1 MRIRSGHVGFLQLHT
16 IHFASVASAAMDCYR
31 PSYRRPQ
38 PPADDEPLPQQQW
51 RASPPPR
58 SPSPLPGQ
66 RSRRQESAS
75 TQREARPVR
84 PSPPHQQHQ
93 PQRQAAA
100 PPPHHADMAA
110 VVALAA
116 QQRHEMARLAAQFNA
131 QMQQLALQQNAAF
144 ATLAAQVQMAQLQA
158 EAPNIRPAQPVPHA
172 PRLGRQ
178 REHSA
183 QQPEQAQQSDVVQ
196 QAQQIRQHLQRE
208 QQLREE
214 LLRQSLAEDS
224 LRGQPQQPASSSLR
238 SAQLE
243 QGSSGSEQQ
252 HERSSA
258 VVAPALVPLQQWSSA
273 NEAHRPWLQ
282 SGAQHHAVPQADDAL
297 QPLELPANLLE
308 NFRRAAGCR
317 AGSASHEQGTCSE
330 AAALRKAFGPG
341 AVSYTFPSAA
351 EEAQPSGGKTARS
364 KPGPS
369 KPYARQEG
377 ELVASP
383 VRPELELTS
392 LLCLPTA
399 RKRRS
404 QAVY

>member
-1 MRIRSGHVGFLQLHT
+1 
-16 IHFASVASAAMDCYR
+16 
-31 PSYRRPQ
+31 
-38 PPADDEPLPQQQW
+38 
-51 RASPPPR
+51 
-58 SPSPLPGQ
+58 
-66 RSRRQESAS
+66 
-75 TQREARPVR
+75 
-84 PSPPHQQHQ
+84 
-93 PQRQAAA
+93 
-100 PPPHHADMAA
+100 MA
-110 VVALAA
+110 
-116 QQRHEMARLAAQFNA
+116 QLAAQFHA

-183 QQPEQAQQSDVVQ
+183 QQPEQAQQSD
-196 QAQQIRQHLQRE
+196 
-208 QQLREE
+208 
-214 LLRQSLAEDS
+214 
-224 LRGQPQQPASSSLR
+224 PQQPASSSLR

-317 AGSASHEQGTCSE
+317 AGSASHEQ
-330 AAALRKAFGPG
+330 
-341 AVSYTFPSAA
+341 AA

-369 KPYARQEG
+369 KPYARQE
-377 ELVASP
+377 
-383 VRPELELTS
+383 
-392 LLCLPTA
+392 A